1 MLGDVPYHF
10 KIQEMCNKA
19 VDDCPRMLGDVP
31 DHLKAREMLEKAVK
45 KYLWLL
51 KYVLD
56 WFVTHQQLKTWHDND
71 DYCNDDQLIEWYD
84 GYKKRKAQKTQI
96 KEELMSIAWHLS
108 RWWDWCIPEDEK
120 KRRKIF
126 FLTT

>member
-1 MLGDVPYHF
+1 MLG
-10 KIQEMCNKA
+10 A
-19 VDDCPRMLGDVP
+19 VP
-31 DHLKAREMLEKAVK
+31 DCLKAREMCEKAIK

-56 WFVTHQQLKTWHDND
+56 WFVTHQQIKTWHDND
-71 DYCNDDQLIEWYD
+71 DYCNDDQLIKWYD
-84 GYKKRKAQKTQI
+84 GYRKRKAQKTQI

>member
-1 MLGDVPYHF
+1 
-10 KIQEMCNKA
+10 MCNKA

-56 WFVTHQQLKTWHDND
+56 WFVTHQQIKTWHDND
-71 DYCNDDQLIEWYD
+71 DYCNDDQLIKWYD

-96 KEELMSIAWHLS
+96 KEELMLIAWHPS

-120 KRRKIF
+120 KRRKKD

>member
-1 MLGDVPYHF
+1 
-10 KIQEMCNKA
+10 MC
-19 VDDCPRMLGDVP
+19 
-31 DHLKAREMLEKAVK
+31 EKAIK

-56 WFVTHQQLKTWHDND
+56 WFVTHQQIKTWHDND
-71 DYCNDDQLIEWYD
+71 DYCNDDQLIKWYD
-84 GYKKRKAQKTQI
+84 GYRKRKAQKTQI

-108 RWWDWCIPEDEK
+108 RWWDWFIPEDEK